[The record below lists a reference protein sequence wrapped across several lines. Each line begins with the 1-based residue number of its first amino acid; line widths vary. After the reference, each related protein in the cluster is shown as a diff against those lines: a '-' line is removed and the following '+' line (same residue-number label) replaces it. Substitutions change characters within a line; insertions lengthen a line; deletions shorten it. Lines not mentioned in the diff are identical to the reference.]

1 MLDRCA
7 GHIARVLHHPRNRL
21 GGTAGKNHFRHIA
34 ADQRSHLP
42 ACLFN
47 HHLGR
52 TPFGMDAGR
61 VACHIHRRQHGRAR
75 LCPQGRGRVMIKVYS
90 HISFQMVLN
99 PRECE
104 GQRPSF
110 RIRLVHDGK
119 EVRHRRTGGKLVR
132 DNIRQPRL
140 VQKDI
145 DLCAQP
151 LPQTVGQRLRPAAR

>member
-1 MLDRCA
+1 MLHSRA
-7 GHIARVLHHPRNRL
+7 GHIARVLHHTRNRL
-21 GGTAGKNHFRHIA
+21 GGTARENHFRHIA

-42 ACLFN
+42 ACFLD

-61 VACHIHRRQHGRAR
+61 VARHIHRRQHGRAR
-75 LCPQGRGRVMIKVYS
+75 LCPQGRGRVMIKIYS
-90 HISFQMVLN
+90 HITFQMVLN
-99 PRECE
+99 PRDCE

-151 LPQTVGQRLRPAAR
+151 FP